1 MDLFLTDTL
10 LGLILFVLILKIVIE
25 SKYESLVDFIELL
38 PHIWRTIILI
48 LIPLLLVGLIGF
60 ILSR

>member
-1 MDLFLTDTL
+1 MDLFLTNTL